1 MIILSGLLVVGAI
14 ALLVLGIYSGE
25 QGALGLDGLQLIY
38 ISIAVSVVSALCL
51 AIGVLIRRKELFGGA
66 PSARTVSKSKPPG
79 KAARQAAKKAPMP
92 EQATEHEEA
101 APTAALTMG
110 SFPMPVAD
118 VPEDALVYV
127 VQGRKRYH
135 LDSCRQ
141 LAGRETEELTYVEAR
156 EEGFSPCT
164 ACLPDTAL
172 AARATVSAGS
182 PAVSDDG
189 AEAEPVTEEPQIYQP
204 LSYEAPSFG
213 TTSELDQ
220 PSWSPAAEMPES
232 EPASSSW
239 GDRFPPAESPL
250 ETRTDMTLDEFKSVS
265 EPAPFEWSKAEPA
278 AEQYEEPAT
287 FEFKSSAEPA
297 AEEYKEPAPFEFR
310 SGAEPAA
317 EEYEEPTTAEFAA
330 VSPAEKA
337 EVVEAEEEV
346 IEERPAEYEPP
357 ASGFLDPA
365 FSGPIIEAVLAEAVK
380 AESLPE
386 EATDPVEETAET
398 PETSEAPISVPE
410 PSREPESTPARAT
423 AGPVV
428 RILSGTK
435 RYHRPDCALIED
447 IGDEIDDLE
456 SLGRDE
462 AKERG
467 CTPCLVCQPDKEH
480 AV

>member
-14 ALLVLGIYSGE
+14 ALLVLGITSGE

-51 AIGVLIRRKELFGGA
+51 AIGVLIRRKELFGGGA
-66 PSARTVSKSKPPG
+66 PARTAAKAKAPG
-79 KAARQAAKKAPMP
+79 RAARQAAKKAPAGDNEA
-92 EQATEHEEA
+92 EQEEEA
-101 APTAALTMG
+101 ATAVLPTG

-135 LDSCRQ
+135 LESCRQ
-141 LAGRETEELTYVEAR
+141 LAGRDTEELTYVEAR

-182 PAVSDDG
+182 PAEVDDEAAAETVSD
-189 AEAEPVTEEPQIYQP
+189 AALTEEARVYQP
-204 LSYEAPSFG
+204 LSYEAPSYEAHSPYAP
-213 TTSELDQ
+213 SELDKPFSYSYEPAEPVESAEVR
-220 PSWSPAAEMPES
+220 PSWRE
-232 EPASSSW
+232 
-239 GDRFPPAESPL
+239 ESPGSDPEPP
-250 ETRTDMTLDEFKSVS
+250 ETRTDLTLQELTGAS
-265 EPAPFEWSKAEPA
+265 EPPTAELAAVP
-278 AEQYEEPAT
+278 AEQEA
-287 FEFKSSAEPA
+287 
-297 AEEYKEPAPFEFR
+297 
-310 SGAEPAA
+310 
-317 EEYEEPTTAEFAA
+317 AA
-330 VSPAEKA
+330 VP
-337 EVVEAEEEV
+337 EVVEEPEAEPEL
-346 IEERPAEYEPP
+346 PP
-357 ASGFLDPA
+357 SGDPA
-365 FSGPIIEAVLAEAVK
+365 FSAPTIEAVLAEAVE
-380 AESLPE
+380 AESRPE
-386 EATDPVEETAET
+386 PVEDEVQADPV
-398 PETSEAPISVPE
+398 SVPE
-410 PSREPESTPARAT
+410 QSRELDNTPQEPL
-423 AGPVV
+423 AGPLV

-462 AKERG
+462 AKARG

>member
-1 MIILSGLLVVGAI
+1 VIILSGLLVVGAI

-38 ISIAVSVVSALCL
+38 ISIAVSIVSALCL

-66 PSARTVSKSKPPG
+66 PSPRTVAKSKPPG
-79 KAARQAAKKAPMP
+79 KAARQAAKKAPIT
-92 EQATEHEEA
+92 EQATEHEEAA

-127 VQGRKRYH
+127 VRGRKRYH

-182 PAVSDDG
+182 PTVTDVES
-189 AEAEPVTEEPQIYQP
+189 EPVTEEPQVYQP

-220 PSWSPAAEMPES
+220 PSWSPADETPERES
-232 EPASSSW
+232 ASSSW

-265 EPAPFEWSKAEPA
+265 EPAPFEWTKSEPA
-278 AEQYEEPAT
+278 AEKYEEPAT
-287 FEFKSSAEPA
+287 FEFQSS
-297 AEEYKEPAPFEFR
+297 
-310 SGAEPAA
+310 AEPAA

-330 VSPAEKA
+330 VPAVEEA
-337 EVVEAEEEV
+337 APVAEAEEDV
-346 IEERPAEYEPP
+346 IEEVPAEYEPP

-365 FSGPIIEAVLAEAVK
+365 VSGQIIEAVLAEAVK

-386 EATDPVEETAET
+386 EATDPVEETAD
-398 PETSEAPISVPE
+398 TSEAPAPISVPE
-410 PSREPESTPARAT
+410 PSREPESTTERAT

-456 SLGRDE
+456 SLSRDE